1 LLLAFS
7 NEEPGSAAKVIRDFS
22 KGNEKLVV
30 KLVSSD
36 GKLLAVSDIERLASL
51 PSLDQARSMFLG
63 VLKAPM
69 GKLVRVLAEP
79 EAKFARLLAARRD
92 QQQAA

>member
-1 LLLAFS
+1 
-7 NEEPGSAAKVIRDFS
+7 
-22 KGNEKLVV
+22 
-30 KLVSSD
+30 
-36 GKLLAVSDIERLASL
+36 
-51 PSLDQARSMFLG
+51 MFLG